1 MDTKVE
7 ILYPAPMP
15 PMTEEEKAAS
25 RRLIEKLKA
34 EGHPLA
40 NIAGMSMDDP
50 TFDGFL
56 AEMHEYRRQVE
67 QD

>member
-1 MDTKVE
+1 ME

-15 PMTEEEKAAS
+15 PMTEEEKAES

-40 NIAGMSMDDP
+40 QYAGISMDDP
-50 TFDGFL
+50 TFDDWL
-56 AEMHEYRRQVE
+56 AEMREYRRQVE
-67 QD
+67 EDPNY